1 MGYLPPVHNDQHTQY
16 VNRTIPQKSNYA
28 NIQKTTSIPSERAYR
43 EIEKREEN
51 RTVNGRKIQE
61 KKRKK
66 SLNRRIDEKRKDG
79 LHINESI

>member
-1 MGYLPPVHNDQHTQY
+1 MGYLPPVHNDQHVQY
-16 VNRTIPQKSNYA
+16 VNRTIRQKSNYA
-28 NIQKTTSIPSERAYR
+28 NIQKTTSIPSERSYR

-66 SLNRRIDEKRKDG
+66 SLNRRIDEKRKNG